1 MKEQTVHGLAVAGM
15 AEIGMFTHG
24 MVCILAYYNMTDT
37 TLSG

>member
-15 AEIGMFTHG
+15 TEIGMFTHG
-24 MVCILAYYNMTDT
+24 MACILAYHNLTYA